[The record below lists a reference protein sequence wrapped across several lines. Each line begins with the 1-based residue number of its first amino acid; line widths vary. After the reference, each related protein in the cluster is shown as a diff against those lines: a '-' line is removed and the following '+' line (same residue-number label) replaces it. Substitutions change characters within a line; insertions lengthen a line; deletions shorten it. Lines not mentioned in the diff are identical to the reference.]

1 LNRVAQFE
9 KCSMS
14 EISQKDITIPKRGTK
29 GSAGYDFIAPFDF
42 SVPYGSSVIIP
53 TGIKVQIDDGWFLAI
68 VPRSGQG
75 FKYGIEIANTFGVID
90 SDYYNNPN
98 NEGEIFVKIVNKDI
112 TTQKTFSVN
121 KGTAFCQ
128 GIFLPY
134 GILKDD
140 KQEQGDRIGGFG
152 STDNTGG

>member
-1 LNRVAQFE
+1 MNQIAQFE
-9 KCSMS
+9 KCSIS
-14 EISQKDITIPKRGTK
+14 EVLQKDIVIPKRSTK

-42 SVPYGSSVIIP
+42 SVPYGSSIIIP
-53 TGIKVQIDDGWFLAI
+53 TGLKVQIDDGWFLAI

-121 KGTAFCQ
+121 KGVAFCQ

-134 GILKDD
+134 GVIKDET
-140 KQEQGDRIGGFG
+140 QNHNERIGGFG
-152 STDNTGG
+152 STDRLGD